1 MDEQC
6 RKEIFS
12 DGAIVVGGA
21 KENNLKNI
29 TVSIP
34 RHSFTVVTGLSGSG
48 KSTLVFD
55 VLLAEGQRRYI
66 ETFSVYARNF
76 LAYNKRPNVEYIHG
90 LSPVVAIA
98 QKTSSKGSRS
108 TVGTTT
114 EILDF
119 LRLLFARTA
128 TPYSYATGN
137 LMSRYNESELASLIG
152 TDFHGSAIEILA
164 PVVKNRKGH
173 YKELLESFRKKGFL
187 HVYVD
192 GKIVELVP
200 DLKLERYATHYVAV
214 VIDKFVV
221 RDDNASRILDSV
233 KLALAQGDGLLDIR
247 RRDTGEV
254 RHLSSKYFDHESG
267 IAYTEPTSATFSFNS
282 PRGWCPKCR
291 GTGVIDQLDVSKLI
305 LEPQKSLE
313 DGAIPLLKKKA
324 LKSFY
329 KSLEAFLKSRDY
341 SLATKVGTLPTDI
354 LTAIV
359 LGSPEDHFIGMQEY
373 LLQEAENI
381 GFLDEVNDLF
391 SDYLT
396 QEICPCCNGFRLSQE
411 SLSYKVAG
419 YNIGT
424 LCHMELSN
432 FRDSMISIINKIDIN
447 SKKIASEI
455 IKEICLRTD
464 FLLDLG
470 LDYLTL
476 DRATNTLSGG
486 EMQRIRLATQIG
498 TGLVEVLYLLD
509 EPGIGLHPRDNQKLL
524 SSLHKL
530 RDAGNTV
537 VVVEHDRATMLAADY
552 LIDLGPGAGRLGGE
566 IVFAGPPSEVKK
578 AHTITANYLNNI
590 KKIEVPIVRRK
601 GNGKHIQLIG
611 AKGNNLK
618 NVSVSLPLGSFICV
632 TGVSGSGKSSLI
644 NDTLVPALSRILYR
658 SKQVPLPYGSLLG
671 DDNIDKLAVVDQS
684 PIGRTPRSNP
694 ATYTGIFTEIRS
706 IFVNLPESKSRGY
719 SPGRFSF
726 NVSGGRCE
734 ACKGN
739 GYRTISM
746 NLLPDVMVPC
756 EVCHGKRY
764 SRETLEV
771 RFKGKSISDILEM
784 TINQAAEFFQNIP
797 KIKKKLDIM
806 KKVGLGYIK
815 LGQPSTT
822 LSGGEAQ
829 RVKLSEELSKRDT
842 GNSLFV
848 LDEPTTG
855 LHFED
860 IRLLLSI
867 INELVDRGNTVIVI
881 EHDMDV
887 IKSADYIIE
896 MGPEGGADGG
906 ELLFAGSPEEMIK
919 NCQKGAT
926 RDFLKKEIYRSKND
940 RLE

>member
-1 MDEQC
+1 
-6 RKEIFS
+6 
-12 DGAIVVGGA
+12 
-21 KENNLKNI
+21 
-29 TVSIP
+29 
-34 RHSFTVVTGLSGSG
+34 
-48 KSTLVFD
+48 
-55 VLLAEGQRRYI
+55 
-66 ETFSVYARNF
+66 
-76 LAYNKRPNVEYIHG
+76 
-90 LSPVVAIA
+90 
-98 QKTSSKGSRS
+98 
-108 TVGTTT
+108 
-114 EILDF
+114 
-119 LRLLFARTA
+119 
-128 TPYSYATGN
+128 
-137 LMSRYNESELASLIG
+137 
-152 TDFHGSAIEILA
+152 
-164 PVVKNRKGH
+164 
-173 YKELLESFRKKGFL
+173 
-187 HVYVD
+187 
-192 GKIVELVP
+192 
-200 DLKLERYATHYVAV
+200 
-214 VIDKFVV
+214 
-221 RDDNASRILDSV
+221 
-233 KLALAQGDGLLDIR
+233 
-247 RRDTGEV
+247 
-254 RHLSSKYFDHESG
+254 
-267 IAYTEPTSATFSFNS
+267 
-282 PRGWCPKCR
+282 
-291 GTGVIDQLDVSKLI
+291 
-305 LEPQKSLE
+305 
-313 DGAIPLLKKKA
+313 
-324 LKSFY
+324 
-329 KSLEAFLKSRDY
+329 
-341 SLATKVGTLPTDI
+341 
-354 LTAIV
+354 
-359 LGSPEDHFIGMQEY
+359 
-373 LLQEAENI
+373 
-381 GFLDEVNDLF
+381 
-391 SDYLT
+391 
-396 QEICPCCNGFRLSQE
+396 
-411 SLSYKVAG
+411 
-419 YNIGT
+419 
-424 LCHMELSN
+424 
-432 FRDSMISIINKIDIN
+432 
-447 SKKIASEI
+447 
-455 IKEICLRTD
+455 
-464 FLLDLG
+464 
-470 LDYLTL
+470 
-476 DRATNTLSGG
+476 
-486 EMQRIRLATQIG
+486 MQRIRLATQIG